1 VEAHGSKNPR
11 AGSDSHHR
19 HPEDFDTSLTLEYH
33 GCSVTPA
40 KYQYHTMAGIP
51 YSVSLS
57 QVRKDEILHH
67 SHGRAPWYD
76 MNGTPNQAYVIGI
89 AGGSASGKV

>member
-1 VEAHGSKNPR
+1 MVDH
-11 AGSDSHHR
+11 
-19 HPEDFDTSLTLEYH
+19 LTI
-33 GCSVTPA
+33 TAPA
-40 KYQYHTMAGIP
+40 ASPIMAGLP

-76 MNGTPNQAYVIGI
+76 MHGTPNQAYVIGI
-89 AGGSASGKV
+89 AGGSASGKVRCHL

>member
-1 VEAHGSKNPR
+1 
-11 AGSDSHHR
+11 
-19 HPEDFDTSLTLEYH
+19 
-33 GCSVTPA
+33 
-40 KYQYHTMAGIP
+40 MAGLP